1 MAVNKR
7 NPGIAI
13 FSLDD
18 MLQEIY
24 FNKTDWNIVS
34 IRDSDHAAILYQDFY
49 DCRRNYGEIIIE
61 TFDDIIDE
69 SSVLRRADAGQVRR
83 ILEWSEGK
91 NKIAVHCHM
100 GISRSSA
107 IAYLIACTRMPER
120 KALEILDFSMHY
132 PNRHIVYLGASMLGR
147 EAVYRECM
155 DWLEVAD
162 KKLMKTY
169 FKNAKNDIRYS
180 LKTKST

>member
-24 FNKTDWNIVS
+24 FKKTDWNIVS
-34 IRDSDHAAILYQDFY
+34 IRDSDHAAILYQDFD
-49 DCRRNYGEIIIE
+49 DCRRNYREIISE
-61 TFDDIIDE
+61 TFDDIIGE
-69 SSVLRRADAGQVRR
+69 SDVLHRADAEQVRR
-83 ILEWSEGK
+83 ILEWSERKG
-91 NKIAVHCHM
+91 KIAVHCHM

-107 IAYLIACTRMPER
+107 IAYLIACTRMPVK
-120 KALEILDFSMHY
+120 KALEVLDSSMHY
-132 PNRHIVYLGASMLGR
+132 PNRHIVFLGASILGR
-147 EAVYRECM
+147 ESVYRECM

-162 KKLMKTY
+162 KKLKETY
-169 FKNAKNDIRYS
+169 FKNAKLR
-180 LKTKST
+180 

>member
-49 DCRRNYGEIIIE
+49 DCRRN
-61 TFDDIIDE
+61 
-69 SSVLRRADAGQVRR
+69 
-83 ILEWSEGK
+83 
-91 NKIAVHCHM
+91 
-100 GISRSSA
+100 
-107 IAYLIACTRMPER
+107 
-120 KALEILDFSMHY
+120 
-132 PNRHIVYLGASMLGR
+132 
-147 EAVYRECM
+147 
-155 DWLEVAD
+155 
-162 KKLMKTY
+162 
-169 FKNAKNDIRYS
+169 
-180 LKTKST
+180 